1 MINITNISDMTDEEV
16 RELLTKA
23 ADELQTL
30 EAERDSYKEEN
41 EKLKGNYNTVSEELQ
56 NVKKLNFTLAR
67 SLDTT
72 KNKAS
77 VEDTL
82 HSMFN

>member
-1 MINITNISDMTDEEV
+1 MINITDITDMSDEQL
-16 RELLTKA
+16 RELLTRA
-23 ADELQTL
+23 AEEMRTL

-41 EKLKGNYNTVSEELQ
+41 EELKGTYITVSEELQ
-56 NVKKLNFTLAR
+56 KTKKLNFTLAR
-67 SLDTT
+67 SLDTS
-72 KNKAS
+72 NSAS

>member
-30 EAERDSYKEEN
+30 EAERDSFKEEN
-41 EKLKGNYNTVSEELQ
+41 EKIKGTFKVMSEELQ
-56 NVKKLNFTLAR
+56 KTKKLNFTLAR

>member
-1 MINITNISDMTDEEV
+1 MINITDITDMSDEQL
-16 RELLTKA
+16 RNLLTRA
-23 ADELQTL
+23 AEEMQTL

-41 EKLKGNYNTVSEELQ
+41 ENLKGTYKTVSEELQ
-56 NVKKLNFTLAR
+56 KTKKLNFTLAR
-67 SLDTT
+67 SLDTS
-72 KNKAS
+72 NSAS

>member
-1 MINITNISDMTDEEV
+1 MFDITDITNMSEEQL
-16 RELLTKA
+16 RELLGKA
-23 ADELQTL
+23 AEQIGNL

-41 EKLKGNYNTVSEELQ
+41 EKVKSDYKNLNDELSKT
-56 NVKKLNFTLAR
+56 KKLNFTLAR
-67 SLDTT
+67 SLDTS
-72 KNKAS
+72 KNAAS